1 MKVIAGPAL
10 AVAISNAGGLGFMG
24 PGPSPSDLEPSLQ
37 SAASLISSSPS
48 LSKFWSEHQMLPIG
62 VGFQTWA
69 GDLNVASQVL
79 EKFRPSAVWL
89 FAPRHGQKELDEWAK
104 RVREVSKGTQVWIQ
118 VPSVREAREAMG
130 SEQRPDVLVVQGA
143 DAGGQ

>member
-1 MKVIAGPAL
+1 
-10 AVAISNAGGLGFMG
+10 
-24 PGPSPSDLEPSLQ
+24 
-37 SAASLISSSPS
+37 
-48 LSKFWSEHQMLPIG
+48 MLPIG

-89 FAPRHGQKELDEWAK
+89 FAPRHGQEELDEWAR
-104 RVREVSKGTQVWIQ
+104 RVREVSRGTQIWIQ
-118 VPSVREAREAMG
+118 VPSVGEAREAMG